1 MYKDELPIISRAFD
15 VYSVIVQTV
24 IGAGINLELSLKVFS
39 SDGENEIGR
48 VELNEFGTPEF
59 KETTYE

>member
-1 MYKDELPIISRAFD
+1 MYRDELPIIRRAFD
-15 VYSVIVQTV
+15 VYSAIEPVVAS
-24 IGAGINLELSLKVFS
+24 AGVNLELSLKVFS

-48 VELNEFGTPEF
+48 IELNEFGTPEF